1 MPRFLFLSVL
11 LHLFLLWPGDFL
23 APGSAAEPLRVT
35 LVQSPEQRQAS
46 AASPAR
52 REGSPPAAV
61 REPEPDPSRMG
72 ETEPAL
78 PPAGEAS
85 DAHEAEEVNE
95 SAAQVAASAQAREAY
110 RQRLRAL
117 IEELKQYP
125 MGARLLGQEGTVTL
139 EVAINRQGEVVSVE
153 LVEGSG
159 SPHLD
164 RAARTALESLHRAP
178 PFPPG
183 WPAQLAFNVPLAYR
197 LR

>member
-23 APGSAAEPLRVT
+23 APGSVAEPLRVI
-35 LVQSPEQRQAS
+35 LVQSSEEMQEAS
-46 AASPAR
+46 APPDR
-52 REGSPPAAV
+52 PAAHSQRPGL
-61 REPEPDPSRMG
+61 REPEPSPSRMAEAPSTLAPADEVLNAGDAEEAG
-72 ETEPAL
+72 ETA
-78 PPAGEAS
+78 
-85 DAHEAEEVNE
+85 V
-95 SAAQVAASAQAREAY
+95 ASAQAQEAY

-117 IEELKQYP
+117 IEGLKQYP
-125 MGARLLGQEGTVTL
+125 MGARLLGQEGIVML
-139 EVAINRQGEVVSVE
+139 EVAINREGEVLSVE
-153 LVEGSG
+153 LVKGSG

-183 WPAQLAFNVPLAYR
+183 WPAQLAFNVPLAYS